1 MFKKGSFP
9 EEQRCIDAIGSMS
22 RASLFLFSFSC
33 FFVCLFFL
41 RFVRDEVTGIYQMHV
56 LTSICLMGWIKTREK
71 TNGFFKNAATN
82 TLTEICLDYPVI
94 ILIKQ

>member
-1 MFKKGSFP
+1 
-9 EEQRCIDAIGSMS
+9 
-22 RASLFLFSFSC
+22 
-33 FFVCLFFL
+33 
-41 RFVRDEVTGIYQMHV
+41 
-56 LTSICLMGWIKTREK
+56 MGWIKTREK